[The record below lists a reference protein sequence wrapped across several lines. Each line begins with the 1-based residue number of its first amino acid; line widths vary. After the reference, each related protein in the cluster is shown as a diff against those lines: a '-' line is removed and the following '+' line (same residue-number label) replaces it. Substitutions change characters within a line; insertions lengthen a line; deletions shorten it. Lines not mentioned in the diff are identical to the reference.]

1 MSSVSL
7 KLVSKEGIVKKEKV
21 GLESVHI
28 KFFEEHQLGD
38 QIVVTIEKSKA
49 YLMYNLWDNFWRN
62 NYLLITSLLFYN
74 YAK

>member
-1 MSSVSL
+1 MPSVSL
-7 KLVSKEGIVKKEKV
+7 IVVSKEGIVKKEKV
-21 GLESVHI
+21 GSERVHI
-28 KFFEEHQLGD
+28 EFFEEYQLGD
-38 QIVVTIEKSKA
+38 EIVVTIEKSKA